1 MKLKNAAKLTFLFT
15 LVTASCVFANGQNGA
30 DLPSNGTIL
39 EQAAYQLPEYAQVP
53 AWAKQVMSEDAYARW
68 RNPAEL
74 ELLKI
79 KYVSDGL
86 QISGFIFKP
95 KASAGKKFP
104 VVIFNRGGVGEQAVI
119 GPGNFNYLY
128 EMHRLAAEGFVV
140 LASQYRGVGG
150 AGGRDEVGGADTNDV
165 INLFPLAKTLN
176 YVDMDRVFMWGY
188 SRGALMTLQAMRQ
201 GVPIRAAVVVGAP
214 TDTDAATRNNPGLVQ
229 FFRDT
234 WPDYDK
240 RKEEHA
246 TNRSPV
252 VWANQLNAPL
262 LILNGG
268 ADIAVRPT
276 QAIALALKLE
286 ELQKPYG
293 LVVYAGDDHEISA
306 NREDRLRKTI
316 DWFRNP
322 PKTPVSRVLAR
333 TISQES
339 IEAAVKQYQD
349 LKKNQSD
356 RYDFAERDLNLLG
369 YQLLGAGKTDEAIEI
384 FKLNV
389 AAYPNAF
396 NTYDSLGEGYMLAG
410 KRELAIQNYRKSLEL
425 NPQNT
430 NAVQKLKEL
439 GQK

>member
-15 LVTASCVFANGQNGA
+15 VLFACFAFASAQNGA

-53 AWAKQVMSEDAYARW
+53 EWAKQVMSEEAYSRW
-68 RNPAEL
+68 RNPAGL
-74 ELLKI
+74 ELLRI

-95 KASAGKKFP
+95 KAAAGKKLP

-128 EMHRLAAEGFVV
+128 EMHRLASEGFVV

-214 TDTDAATRNNPGLVQ
+214 TDTDAATRNNPGLAQ
-229 FFRDT
+229 FFRET

-246 TNRSPV
+246 RNRSPV
-252 VWANQLNAPL
+252 LWANQLNAPL

-276 QAIALALKLE
+276 QAMALALKLE
-286 ELQKPYG
+286 ELQKPYE

-316 DWFRNP
+316 DWFKNP
-322 PKTPVSRVLAR
+322 RKTPVAQVLAR

-339 IEAAVKQYQD
+339 IEAALKQYQE
-349 LKKNQSD
+349 LKKNQFD
-356 RYDFAERDLNLLG
+356 RYDFAERELNLLG

-396 NTYDSLGEGYMLAG
+396 NTYDSLGEGYMSAG
-410 KRELAIQNYRKSLEL
+410 KRELAVQNYRKSLEL

-439 GQK
+439 EQK

>member
-1 MKLKNAAKLTFLFT
+1 
-15 LVTASCVFANGQNGA
+15 
-30 DLPSNGTIL
+30 
-39 EQAAYQLPEYAQVP
+39 
-53 AWAKQVMSEDAYARW
+53 
-68 RNPAEL
+68 
-74 ELLKI
+74 
-79 KYVSDGL
+79 
-86 QISGFIFKP
+86 
-95 KASAGKKFP
+95 
-104 VVIFNRGGVGEQAVI
+104 
-119 GPGNFNYLY
+119 
-128 EMHRLAAEGFVV
+128 
-140 LASQYRGVGG
+140 
-150 AGGRDEVGGADTNDV
+150 
-165 INLFPLAKTLN
+165 
-176 YVDMDRVFMWGY
+176 MWGY

-214 TDTDAATRNNPGLVQ
+214 TDTDAATRNNPGLAQ

-252 VWANQLNAPL
+252 LWANQLNAPL